1 MASRAHHGALSRES
15 GLILILIA
23 IDSRAFPSARFDHQS
38 LTKCNLT
45 RMDICHA
52 AVSPRAPSTAVRP
65 RWIERMRDQCPTDR
79 PSPRATR
86 ARSRVVA
93 VDASARDDVE
103 RGSVSVLSHRFV
115 STRRRVPVRAPGDG
129 DGDGDVIVNGAR
141 DVDDDDDDESD
152 ACVRRARVERV
163 RASRDGRVERV
174 RAR

>member
-1 MASRAHHGALSRES
+1 M
-15 GLILILIA
+15 ILILIA

-129 DGDGDVIVNGAR
+129 DGDGDGIVNGAR

>member
-1 MASRAHHGALSRES
+1 MDDRA
-15 GLILILIA
+15 
-23 IDSRAFPSARFDHQS
+23 
-38 LTKCNLT
+38 
-45 RMDICHA
+45 
-52 AVSPRAPSTAVRP
+52 
-65 RWIERMRDQCPTDR
+65 RDQCPTDR
-79 PSPRATR
+79 TSPRATR

-129 DGDGDVIVNGAR
+129 DGDGDGIVNGAR

>member
-38 LTKCNLT
+38 LAKCNLT

-103 RGSVSVLSHRFV
+103 RGSVSVLSLRFV

-129 DGDGDVIVNGAR
+129 DGDVIVNGAR
-141 DVDDDDDDESD
+141 DVVDDERD
-152 ACVRRARVERV
+152 VCVRRARVEKV
-163 RASRDGRVERV
+163 QQSREGRVERA

>member
-129 DGDGDVIVNGAR
+129 DGDGDGIVNGAR

>member
-1 MASRAHHGALSRES
+1 
-15 GLILILIA
+15 
-23 IDSRAFPSARFDHQS
+23 
-38 LTKCNLT
+38 
-45 RMDICHA
+45 
-52 AVSPRAPSTAVRP
+52 
-65 RWIERMRDQCPTDR
+65 MRDQCPTDR

-129 DGDGDVIVNGAR
+129 DGDVIVNGAR

>member
-1 MASRAHHGALSRES
+1 M
-15 GLILILIA
+15 ILILIA

-103 RGSVSVLSHRFV
+103 GGSVSVLSHRFV

-129 DGDGDVIVNGAR
+129 DVIVNGAR
-141 DVDDDDDDESD
+141 DVVDDERD
-152 ACVRRARVERV
+152 VCVRRARVEKV
-163 RASRDGRVERV
+163 
-174 RAR
+174 